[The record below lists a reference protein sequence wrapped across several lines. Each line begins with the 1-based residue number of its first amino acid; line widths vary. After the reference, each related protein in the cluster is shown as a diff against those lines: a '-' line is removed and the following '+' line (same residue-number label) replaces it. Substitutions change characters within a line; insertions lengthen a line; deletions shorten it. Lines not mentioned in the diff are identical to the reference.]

1 MVCILIIDDSAF
13 QRKIISSVLNGENH
27 TVITATNGHEGLK
40 KAVLEKPDLIITD
53 LLMPEMDGGTFLSE
67 VKKAGLSIPV
77 IILTSDVQKV
87 TRDRCL
93 ALGAFSVLN
102 KPVNR
107 EAILELIRTAL
118 SGRVP

>member
-13 QRKIISSVLNGENH
+13 QRKIIASVLTGENH
-27 TVITATNGHEGLK
+27 TVITATNGHEGLR
-40 KAVLEKPDLIITD
+40 KAVQEKPELIITD
-53 LLMPEMDGGTFLSE
+53 LLMPEMDGCTFLSE

-107 EAILELIRTAL
+107 DALLELIHTAL

>member
-107 EAILELIRTAL
+107 EALLELIRTAL

>member
-13 QRKIISSVLNGENH
+13 QRKIIASVLTGENH
-27 TVITATNGHEGLK
+27 TVITATNGHEGLR
-40 KAVLEKPDLIITD
+40 KAVQEKPELIITD
-53 LLMPEMDGGTFLSE
+53 LLMPEMDGCTFLSE

-102 KPVNR
+102 KPGTR
-107 EAILELIRTAL
+107 SALLELIHAAL

>member
-13 QRKIISSVLNGENH
+13 QRKIIASVLTGENH
-27 TVITATNGHEGLK
+27 TVITATNGHEGLR
-40 KAVLEKPDLIITD
+40 KAVQEKPELIITD
-53 LLMPEMDGGTFLSE
+53 LLMPEMDGCTFLSE

-93 ALGAFSVLN
+93 ALGASGVLN

-107 EAILELIRTAL
+107 DALLELIHAAL
-118 SGRVP
+118 SGRVT